1 MRPLCDTF
9 TSAHTVNRATTRQDC
24 AVSRDDLLE
33 ACPSTTRSFRTHG
46 PRDAPR
52 QRPPVTT
59 GIARFA
65 TDCNGRRNTG
75 GERHHKFGS
84 DHEKCPQ
91 IPRRERAGIS
101 QVRLEGARSIR
112 LSYGDRI
119 LLTFSLS
126 TLALLR
132 RVVRW

>member
-9 TSAHTVNRATTRQDC
+9 TSAHTVNRATTRQDG

-46 PRDAPR
+46 PIDAPR
-52 QRPPVTT
+52 QRPLVTT

-75 GERHHKFGS
+75 AKDTTSSYRITKNARKSQGGNV
-84 DHEKCPQ
+84 
-91 IPRRERAGIS
+91 RA
-101 QVRLEGARSIR
+101 
-112 LSYGDRI
+112 
-119 LLTFSLS
+119 
-126 TLALLR
+126 
-132 RVVRW
+132 